1 MSTET
6 LQEMENILKLQKKL
20 HIEEGPASIELR
32 KDRLNR
38 CIAMLKEYNEE
49 ILDALQKDFGNRDPK
64 ASFFSEIIST
74 IGVLEHALKNIDKWT
89 KDEKRPSNVNQ
100 PFFIRLMMGFLGSKS
115 YIKYQPLGTVGVI
128 SPWNFPVN
136 LVLAPLAGIF
146 AAGNRTMIKPS
157 ELTPATSEITKKMF
171 EAYFDKSE
179 AAVFTGDAEVG
190 AAFSALPF
198 DHLLFTGGTQIGK
211 KVMKAASENLVPVTL
226 ELGGKSPVIVDEDA
240 NLSEVAKK
248 VMRGKTMNA
257 GQICLAPDY
266 LMLPKGKSEEFAN
279 ASSEVIGE
287 MFEDL
292 KYNEDYTSVINER
305 HYERINE
312 LVADAKEKGAE
323 VLEINPA
330 DEDFEQQELH
340 KIPPTLVLNPT
351 DDMKIMQEEIFG
363 PVLPVKEYDDFNET
377 VSYVNSKERPLGLY
391 LFSKDKDKEKKVLE
405 NTTSGGVTL
414 NDVIWHIG
422 QEELPFGGVGPSGTG
437 SYHGHDG
444 FKEFSHAKAV
454 YKQFSAD
461 LMAQMMPPYKGKMFE
476 SMKNQI
482 LKK

>member
-6 LQEMENILKLQKKL
+6 LQEMESVLKLQKKL

-38 CIAMLKEYNEE
+38 CIKMIKEYSDE
-49 ILDALQKDFGNRDPK
+49 IIDALQKDFGNRDPK
-64 ASFFSEIIST
+64 SSFLTEIAST
-74 IGVLEHALKNIDKWT
+74 IGVLEHAIKNVDKWT
-89 KDEKRPSNVNQ
+89 KDEKRPSNVDR
-100 PFFIRLMMGFLGSKS
+100 PFFIRMLMGLLGSKS

-136 LVLAPLAGIF
+136 LILAPLGGIF
-146 AAGNRTMIKPS
+146 AAGNRAMIKPS
-157 ELTPATSEITKKMF
+157 ELTPATSEVTKKMF

-211 KVMKAASENLVPVTL
+211 KVMKAASDNLVPVTL
-226 ELGGKSPVIVDEDA
+226 ELGGKSPVIVDEEA

-266 LMLPKGKSEEFAN
+266 LMLPKGKSEEFAK
-279 ASSEVIGE
+279 ASNEAVSE
-287 MFEDL
+287 MFADL
-292 KYNEDYTSVINER
+292 KYNEDYTSVINEK

-312 LVADAKEKGAE
+312 LVSDAKEKGAE
-323 VLEINPA
+323 VVQINPA

-351 DDMKIMQEEIFG
+351 DEMKIMQEEIFG
-363 PVLPVKEYDDFNET
+363 PVLPVKEYEDFDET
-377 VSYVNSKERPLGLY
+377 VNYVNSKDRPLGLY
-391 LFSKDKDKEKKVLE
+391 LFSKDKNKEKKVLD

-482 LKK
+482 KK

>member
-6 LQEMENILKLQKKL
+6 LQEMESVLKLQKKL

-38 CIAMLKEYNEE
+38 CIKMIKEYSDE
-49 ILDALQKDFGNRDPK
+49 IIDALQKDFGNRDPK
-64 ASFFSEIIST
+64 SSFLTEIATT
-74 IGVLEHALKNIDKWT
+74 IGVLEHAIKNVDKWT
-89 KDEKRPSNVNQ
+89 KDEKRPSNVDR
-100 PFFIRLMMGFLGSKS
+100 PFFIRMLMGLLGSKS

-136 LVLAPLAGIF
+136 LILAPLGGIF
-146 AAGNRTMIKPS
+146 AAGNRAMIKPS
-157 ELTPATSEITKKMF
+157 ELTPATSEVTKKMF

-211 KVMKAASENLVPVTL
+211 KVMKAASDNLVPVTL

-266 LMLPKGKSEEFAN
+266 LMLPKGKSEEFAK
-279 ASSEVIGE
+279 ASNEAVSE
-287 MFEDL
+287 MFADL

-312 LVADAKEKGAE
+312 LVSDAKDKGAE
-323 VLEINPA
+323 VIQINPA
-330 DEDFEQQELH
+330 NEDFEQQELH

-351 DDMKIMQEEIFG
+351 DEMKIMQEEIFG
-363 PVLPVKEYDDFNET
+363 PVLPVKEYEDFDET
-377 VSYVNSKERPLGLY
+377 VNYVNSKDRPLGLY
-391 LFSKDKDKEKKVLE
+391 LFSKDKNKEKKVLD

-476 SMKNQI
+476 TMKNQI
-482 LKK
+482 KK

>member
-266 LMLPKGKSEEFAN
+266 LMLPKGKSKEFAN

-461 LMAQMMPPYKGKMFE
+461 LMARMMPPYKGKMFE

>member
-6 LQEMENILKLQKKL
+6 LQEMESVLKLQKKL

-38 CIAMLKEYNEE
+38 CISMLKEYSDE
-49 ILDALQKDFGNRDPK
+49 IIEALQKDFGNRDPK
-64 ASFFSEIIST
+64 ASFFTEIVST
-74 IGVLEHALKNIDKWT
+74 IGVLEHAIKNIDKWT

-115 YIKYQPLGTVGVI
+115 YIKYQPLGTIGVI

-157 ELTPATSEITKKMF
+157 ELTPATSEVTKKMF

-266 LMLPKGKSEEFAN
+266 LMLPRGKGKEFAD
-279 ASSEVIGE
+279 ASSDAIGE
-287 MFEDL
+287 MFKDL
-292 KYNEDYTSVINER
+292 KYNDDYTSVINER
-305 HYERINE
+305 HYDRINE
-312 LVADAKEKGAE
+312 LVSDAKEKGAE
-323 VLEINPA
+323 VVQINPA

-340 KIPPTLVLNPT
+340 KIPPTIVLNPT
-351 DDMKIMQEEIFG
+351 EDMKIMQEEIFG
-363 PVLPVKEYDDFNET
+363 PVLPVKEYDDFEET
-377 VSYVNSKERPLGLY
+377 VNYVNSKDRPLGLY
-391 LFSKDKDKEKKVLE
+391 LFSKDKNKEKKVLD

-437 SYHGHDG
+437 SYHGYDG

-476 SMKNQI
+476 SMKNQV

>member
-64 ASFFSEIIST
+64 ASFFSEIVST

-266 LMLPKGKSEEFAN
+266 LMLPKGKSKEFAD

-391 LFSKDKDKEKKVLE
+391 LFSKNKDKEKKVLE

>member
-6 LQEMENILKLQKKL
+6 LQEMESVLKLQKKL

-38 CIAMLKEYNEE
+38 CIKMIKEYSDE
-49 ILDALQKDFGNRDPK
+49 IIDALQKDFGNRDPK
-64 ASFFSEIIST
+64 SSFLTEIAST
-74 IGVLEHALKNIDKWT
+74 IGVLEHAIKNVDKWT
-89 KDEKRPSNVNQ
+89 KDEKRPSNVDR
-100 PFFIRLMMGFLGSKS
+100 PFFIRMLMGLLGSKS

-136 LVLAPLAGIF
+136 LILAPLGGIF
-146 AAGNRTMIKPS
+146 AAGNRAMIKPS
-157 ELTPATSEITKKMF
+157 ELTPATSEVTKKMF

-211 KVMKAASENLVPVTL
+211 KVMKAASDNLVPVTL

-266 LMLPKGKSEEFAN
+266 LMLPKGKSEEFAK
-279 ASSEVIGE
+279 ASNEAVSE
-287 MFEDL
+287 MFSDL

-312 LVADAKEKGAE
+312 LVSDAKEKGAE
-323 VLEINPA
+323 VIQINPA

-351 DDMKIMQEEIFG
+351 DEMKIMQEEIFG
-363 PVLPVKEYDDFNET
+363 PVLPVKEYEDFDET
-377 VSYVNSKERPLGLY
+377 VNYVNSKDRPLGLY
-391 LFSKDKDKEKKVLE
+391 LFSKDKNKEKKVLD

-482 LKK
+482 KK

>member
-6 LQEMENILKLQKKL
+6 LQEMESVLKLQKKL

-32 KDRLNR
+32 KDSLNR
-38 CIAMLKEYNEE
+38 CIKMIKEYSDE
-49 ILDALQKDFGNRDPK
+49 IIDALQKDFGNRDPK
-64 ASFFSEIIST
+64 SSFLTEIATT
-74 IGVLEHALKNIDKWT
+74 IGVLEHAIKNVDKWT
-89 KDEKRPSNVNQ
+89 KDEKRPSNVDR
-100 PFFIRLMMGFLGSKS
+100 PFFIRMLMGLLGSKS

-136 LVLAPLAGIF
+136 LILAPLGGIF
-146 AAGNRTMIKPS
+146 AAGNRAMIKPS
-157 ELTPATSEITKKMF
+157 ELTPATSEVTKKMF

-211 KVMKAASENLVPVTL
+211 KVMKAASDNLVPVTL

-266 LMLPKGKSEEFAN
+266 LMLPKGKSEEFAK
-279 ASSEVIGE
+279 ASNEAVTE
-287 MFEDL
+287 MFADL

-312 LVADAKEKGAE
+312 LVSDAKDKGAE
-323 VLEINPA
+323 VIQINPA

-351 DDMKIMQEEIFG
+351 DEMKIMQEEIFG
-363 PVLPVKEYDDFNET
+363 PVLPVKEYEDFDET
-377 VSYVNSKERPLGLY
+377 VNYVNSKDRPLGLY
-391 LFSKDKDKEKKVLE
+391 LFSKDKNKEKKVLD

-476 SMKNQI
+476 TMKNQI
-482 LKK
+482 KK

>member
-64 ASFFSEIIST
+64 ASFFSEIVST

-266 LMLPKGKSEEFAN
+266 LMLPKGKSKEFAN

-363 PVLPVKEYDDFNET
+363 PVLPVKEYEDFNET

-391 LFSKDKDKEKKVLE
+391 LFSKDKDKEKKVLD

>member
-6 LQEMENILKLQKKL
+6 LQEMESILKLQKKL

-38 CIAMLKEYNEE
+38 CIKMIKEYSDE
-49 ILDALQKDFGNRDPK
+49 IIDALQKDFGNRDPK
-64 ASFFSEIIST
+64 SSFLTEIAST
-74 IGVLEHALKNIDKWT
+74 IGVLEHAIKNVDKWS
-89 KDEKRPSNVNQ
+89 KDEKRPSNVDR
-100 PFFIRLMMGFLGSKS
+100 PFFIRMLMGLLGSKS

-136 LVLAPLAGIF
+136 LILAPLGGIF

-157 ELTPATSEITKKMF
+157 ELTPATSEVTKKMF

-211 KVMKAASENLVPVTL
+211 KVMKAASDNLVPVTL

-266 LMLPKGKSEEFAN
+266 LMLPKGKSEEFAK
-279 ASSEVIGE
+279 ASNEAVSE
-287 MFEDL
+287 MFADL

-312 LVADAKEKGAE
+312 LVSDAKDKGAE
-323 VLEINPA
+323 VIQINPA

-351 DDMKIMQEEIFG
+351 DEMKIMQEEIFG
-363 PVLPVKEYDDFNET
+363 PVLPVKEYEDFDET
-377 VSYVNSKERPLGLY
+377 VNYVNSKDRPLGLY
-391 LFSKDKDKEKKVLE
+391 LFSKDKNKEKNVLD

-482 LKK
+482 KK

>member
-6 LQEMENILKLQKKL
+6 LQEMESVLKLQKKL

-38 CIAMLKEYNEE
+38 CIKMIKEYSDE
-49 ILDALQKDFGNRDPK
+49 IIDALQKDFGNRDPK
-64 ASFFSEIIST
+64 SSFLTEIATT
-74 IGVLEHALKNIDKWT
+74 IGVLQHAIKNVDKWT
-89 KDEKRPSNVNQ
+89 KDEKRPSNVDR
-100 PFFIRLMMGFLGSKS
+100 PFFIRMLMGFLGSKS

-136 LVLAPLAGIF
+136 LILAPLGGIF
-146 AAGNRTMIKPS
+146 AAGNRAMIKPS
-157 ELTPATSEITKKMF
+157 ELTPATSEVTKRMF

-211 KVMKAASENLVPVTL
+211 KVMKAASDNLVQVTL
-226 ELGGKSPVIVDEDA
+226 ELGGKSPVIVDENAD
-240 NLSEVAKK
+240 LSDVAKK

-266 LMLPKGKSEEFAN
+266 LMLPKGKSEEFAK
-279 ASSEVIGE
+279 ASNEAISE
-287 MFEDL
+287 MFADL

-312 LVADAKEKGAE
+312 LVSDAKEKGAE
-323 VLEINPA
+323 VIQINPA

-351 DDMKIMQEEIFG
+351 DEMKIMQEEIFG
-363 PVLPVKEYDDFNET
+363 PVLPVKEYEDFDET
-377 VSYVNSKERPLGLY
+377 VNYVNSKDRPLGLY
-391 LFSKDKDKEKKVLE
+391 LFSKDKNKEKKVLD

-482 LKK
+482 KK

>member
-6 LQEMENILKLQKKL
+6 LQEMESVLKLQKKL

-38 CIAMLKEYNEE
+38 CIKMIKEYSDE
-49 ILDALQKDFGNRDPK
+49 IIDALQKDFGNRDPK
-64 ASFFSEIIST
+64 SSFLTEIATT
-74 IGVLEHALKNIDKWT
+74 IGVLEHAIKNVDKWT
-89 KDEKRPSNVNQ
+89 KDEKRPSNVDR
-100 PFFIRLMMGFLGSKS
+100 PFFIRMLMGLLGSKS

-136 LVLAPLAGIF
+136 LILAPLGGIF
-146 AAGNRTMIKPS
+146 AAGNRAMIKPS
-157 ELTPATSEITKKMF
+157 ELTPATSEVTKKMF

-211 KVMKAASENLVPVTL
+211 KVMKAASDNLVPVTL

-266 LMLPKGKSEEFAN
+266 LMLPKGKSEEFAK
-279 ASSEVIGE
+279 ASNEAVSE
-287 MFEDL
+287 MFADL

-312 LVADAKEKGAE
+312 LVSDAKEKGAE
-323 VLEINPA
+323 VIQINPA

-351 DDMKIMQEEIFG
+351 DEMKIMQEEIFG
-363 PVLPVKEYDDFNET
+363 PVLPVKEYEDFDET
-377 VSYVNSKERPLGLY
+377 VNYVNSKDRPLGLY
-391 LFSKDKDKEKKVLE
+391 LFSKDKNKEKNVLD

-454 YKQFSAD
+454 YKQFSKD
-461 LMAQMMPPYKGKMFE
+461 LMAQMMPPYKGTMFE
-476 SMKNQI
+476 TMKNQI
-482 LKK
+482 KK

>member
-6 LQEMENILKLQKKL
+6 LQEMESVLKLQKKL

-38 CIAMLKEYNEE
+38 CISMLKEYSDE
-49 ILDALQKDFGNRDPK
+49 IIEALQKDFGNRDPK
-64 ASFFSEIIST
+64 ASFFTEIVST
-74 IGVLEHALKNIDKWT
+74 IGVLEHAIKNIDKWT

-115 YIKYQPLGTVGVI
+115 YIKYQPLGTIGVI

-157 ELTPATSEITKKMF
+157 ELTPATSEVTKKMF

-266 LMLPKGKSEEFAN
+266 LMLPKGKSHEFAK
-279 ASSEVIGE
+279 ASNEAVSE
-287 MFEDL
+287 MFADL

-312 LVADAKEKGAE
+312 LVSDAKEKGAE
-323 VLEINPA
+323 VIQINPA

-351 DDMKIMQEEIFG
+351 DEMKIMQEEIFG
-363 PVLPVKEYDDFNET
+363 PVLPVKEYEDFDET
-377 VSYVNSKERPLGLY
+377 VNYVNSKDRPLGLY
-391 LFSKDKDKEKKVLE
+391 LFSKDKNKEKKVLD

-482 LKK
+482 KK

>member
-64 ASFFSEIIST
+64 ASFFSEIVST

-266 LMLPKGKSEEFAN
+266 LMLPKGKSKEFAN

-363 PVLPVKEYDDFNET
+363 PVLPVKEYEDFNET

>member
-1 MSTET
+1 
-6 LQEMENILKLQKKL
+6 
-20 HIEEGPASIELR
+20 
-32 KDRLNR
+32 LNR
-38 CIAMLKEYNEE
+38 CIKMIKEYSDE
-49 ILDALQKDFGNRDPK
+49 IIDALQKDFGNRDPK
-64 ASFFSEIIST
+64 SSFLTEIAST
-74 IGVLEHALKNIDKWT
+74 IGVLEHAIKNVDKWT
-89 KDEKRPSNVNQ
+89 KDEKRPSNVDR
-100 PFFIRLMMGFLGSKS
+100 PFFIRMLMGLLGSKS

-136 LVLAPLAGIF
+136 LILAPLGGIF
-146 AAGNRTMIKPS
+146 AAGNRAMIKPS
-157 ELTPATSEITKKMF
+157 ELTPATSEVTKKMF

-211 KVMKAASENLVPVTL
+211 KVMKAASDNLVPVTL

-266 LMLPKGKSEEFAN
+266 LMLPKGKSEEFAK
-279 ASSEVIGE
+279 ASNEAVSE
-287 MFEDL
+287 MFADL

-312 LVADAKEKGAE
+312 LVSDAKEKGAE
-323 VLEINPA
+323 VIQINPA

-351 DDMKIMQEEIFG
+351 DEMKIMQEEIFG
-363 PVLPVKEYDDFNET
+363 PVLPVKEYEDFDET
-377 VSYVNSKERPLGLY
+377 VNYVNSKDRPLGLY
-391 LFSKDKDKEKKVLE
+391 LFSKDKNKEKKVLD

-454 YKQFSAD
+454 YKQFSKD
-461 LMAQMMPPYKGKMFE
+461 LMAQMMPPYKGNMFE
-476 SMKNQI
+476 TMRNQI
-482 LKK
+482 KK

>member
-64 ASFFSEIIST
+64 ASFFSEIVST

-89 KDEKRPSNVNQ
+89 KDQKRPSNVNQ

-266 LMLPKGKSEEFAN
+266 LMLPKGKSKEFAN

>member
-6 LQEMENILKLQKKL
+6 LQEMESVLKLQKKL

-38 CIAMLKEYNEE
+38 CIKMIKEYSDE
-49 ILDALQKDFGNRDPK
+49 IIDALQKDFGNRDPK
-64 ASFFSEIIST
+64 SSFLTEIAST
-74 IGVLEHALKNIDKWT
+74 IGVLEHAIKNVDKWT
-89 KDEKRPSNVNQ
+89 KDEKRPSNVDR
-100 PFFIRLMMGFLGSKS
+100 PFFIRMLMGLLGSKS

-136 LVLAPLAGIF
+136 LILAPLGGIF
-146 AAGNRTMIKPS
+146 AAGNRAMIKPS
-157 ELTPATSEITKKMF
+157 ELTPATSEVTKKMF

-211 KVMKAASENLVPVTL
+211 KVMKAASDNLVPVTL
-226 ELGGKSPVIVDEDA
+226 ELGGKSPVIVDEEA

-266 LMLPKGKSEEFAN
+266 LMLPKGKSEEFAK
-279 ASSEVIGE
+279 ASNEAVSE
-287 MFEDL
+287 MFADL

-312 LVADAKEKGAE
+312 LVSDAKEKGAE
-323 VLEINPA
+323 VIQINPA

-351 DDMKIMQEEIFG
+351 DEMKIMQEEIFG
-363 PVLPVKEYDDFNET
+363 PVLPVKEYEDFDET
-377 VSYVNSKERPLGLY
+377 VNYVNSKDRPLGLY
-391 LFSKDKDKEKKVLE
+391 LFSKDKNKEKKVLD

-454 YKQFSAD
+454 YKQFSKD
-461 LMAQMMPPYKGKMFE
+461 LMAQMMPPYKGTMFE
-476 SMKNQI
+476 TMKNQI
-482 LKK
+482 KK

>member
-6 LQEMENILKLQKKL
+6 LQEMESILKLQKKL
-20 HIEEGPASIELR
+20 HIEEGPASIKLR

-38 CIAMLKEYNEE
+38 CIKMIKEYSDE
-49 ILDALQKDFGNRDPK
+49 IIDALQKDFGNRDPK
-64 ASFFSEIIST
+64 SSFLTEIAST
-74 IGVLEHALKNIDKWT
+74 IGVLEHAIKNVDKWT
-89 KDEKRPSNVNQ
+89 KDEKRPSNVDR
-100 PFFIRLMMGFLGSKS
+100 PFFIRMLMGLLGSKS

-136 LVLAPLAGIF
+136 LILAPLGGIF
-146 AAGNRTMIKPS
+146 AAGNRAMIKPS
-157 ELTPATSEITKKMF
+157 ELTPATSEVTKKMF

-211 KVMKAASENLVPVTL
+211 KVMKAASDNLVPVTL

-266 LMLPKGKSEEFAN
+266 LMLPKGRSKEFADASN
-279 ASSEVIGE
+279 AAVSE
-287 MFEDL
+287 MFADL

-312 LVADAKEKGAE
+312 LVSDAKEKGAE
-323 VLEINPA
+323 VIQINPA

-363 PVLPVKEYDDFNET
+363 PVLPVKEYEDFDET
-377 VSYVNSKERPLGLY
+377 VNYVNSKDRPLGLY
-391 LFSKDKDKEKKVLE
+391 LFSKDKNKEKKVIDK
-405 NTTSGGVTL
+405 TTSGGVTL

-482 LKK
+482 KK

>member
-6 LQEMENILKLQKKL
+6 LQEMESVLKLQKKL

-38 CIAMLKEYNEE
+38 CIKMIKEYSDE
-49 ILDALQKDFGNRDPK
+49 IIDALQKDFGNRDPK
-64 ASFFSEIIST
+64 SSFLTEIATT
-74 IGVLEHALKNIDKWT
+74 IGVLQHAIKNVDKWT
-89 KDEKRPSNVNQ
+89 KDEKRPSNVDR
-100 PFFIRLMMGFLGSKS
+100 PFFIRMLMGFLGSKS

-136 LVLAPLAGIF
+136 LILAPLGGIF
-146 AAGNRTMIKPS
+146 AAGNRAMIKPS
-157 ELTPATSEITKKMF
+157 ELTPATSEVTKRMF

-211 KVMKAASENLVPVTL
+211 KVMKAASDNLVPVTL
-226 ELGGKSPVIVDEDA
+226 ELGGKSPVIVDENAD
-240 NLSEVAKK
+240 LSDVAKK

-266 LMLPKGKSEEFAN
+266 LMLPKGKSEEFAK
-279 ASSEVIGE
+279 ASNEAISE
-287 MFEDL
+287 MFADL

-312 LVADAKEKGAE
+312 LVSDAKEKGAE
-323 VLEINPA
+323 VIQINPA

-351 DDMKIMQEEIFG
+351 DEMKIMQEEIFG
-363 PVLPVKEYDDFNET
+363 PVLPVKEYEDFDET
-377 VSYVNSKERPLGLY
+377 VNYVNSKDRPLGLY
-391 LFSKDKDKEKKVLE
+391 LFSKDKNKEKKVLD

-437 SYHGHDG
+437 SYHGHVG

-482 LKK
+482 KK

>member
-6 LQEMENILKLQKKL
+6 LQEMESVLKLQKKL

-38 CIAMLKEYNEE
+38 CIKMIKEYSDE
-49 ILDALQKDFGNRDPK
+49 IIDALQKDFGNRDPK
-64 ASFFSEIIST
+64 SSFLTEIATT
-74 IGVLEHALKNIDKWT
+74 IGVLHHAIKNVDKWT
-89 KDEKRPSNVNQ
+89 KDEKRPSNVDR
-100 PFFIRLMMGFLGSKS
+100 PFFIRMLMGFLGSKS

-136 LVLAPLAGIF
+136 LILAPLGGIF
-146 AAGNRTMIKPS
+146 AAGNRAMIKPS
-157 ELTPATSEITKKMF
+157 ELTPATSEVTKRMF

-211 KVMKAASENLVPVTL
+211 KVMKAASDNLVPVTL
-226 ELGGKSPVIVDEDA
+226 ELGGKSPVIVDENAD
-240 NLSEVAKK
+240 LSDVAKK

-266 LMLPKGKSEEFAN
+266 LMLPKGKSEEFAK
-279 ASSEVIGE
+279 ASNEAISE
-287 MFEDL
+287 MFADL

-312 LVADAKEKGAE
+312 LVSDAKEKGAE
-323 VLEINPA
+323 VIQINPA

-351 DDMKIMQEEIFG
+351 DEMKIMQEEIFG
-363 PVLPVKEYDDFNET
+363 PVLPVKEYEDFDET
-377 VSYVNSKERPLGLY
+377 VNYVNSKDRPLGLY
-391 LFSKDKDKEKKVLE
+391 LFSKDKNKEKKVLD

-482 LKK
+482 KK